1 VTYEDGYCRPASSN
15 VGTFEP
21 LSIAQIAAKT
31 TPTHGAISGHS
42 EMNVTGAGPG
52 ITHDLGSPTVR
63 VLASVE
69 WVPGYHPPPPP
80 APPPMASPYT
90 APEASPYTTA
100 QAPRPTISDAGAS
113 PGLAFLLGFI
123 PGVGAVYNGQY
134 VKGLIHVIVLGVLI
148 SIVSND
154 EMSGN
159 MQPLFGMLIAVWVFY
174 MAFEAYHTAK
184 RRQLGQPVDEFS
196 SIVPRSGHPAR
207 FPLAPTVLIAVGVL
221 FLLHNLNILRIGE
234 LIRYWPVAL
243 ICLGAYMLYERLSGH
258 STSSG
263 PRAPGVQGAVPEAT
277 NERH

>member
-1 VTYEDGYCRPASSN
+1 MNCVNHPEAPAVAFCRECGRALCETCRRQADGTVYCEQHVPAGYESPWVAPPPPA
-15 VGTFEP
+15 
-21 LSIAQIAAKT
+21 
-31 TPTHGAISGHS
+31 
-42 EMNVTGAGPG
+42 
-52 ITHDLGSPTVR
+52 
-63 VLASVE
+63 
-69 WVPGYHPPPPP
+69 PPP

-90 APEASPYTTA
+90 APEASPYTTS
-100 QAPRPTISDAGAS
+100 QTPRPAMSDAGAS

-234 LIRYWPVAL
+234 LVRYWPVAL
-243 ICLGAYMLYERLSGH
+243 ICLGAYMLYERMSGH

-263 PRAPGVQGAVPEAT
+263 PRPPGVQGAVPEAT